1 MVARVFD
8 PAGFEVSAM
17 RTTSPPM
24 LLGRKLLKK
33 DAIQND
39 SESVRAGTSTCCARS
54 SRFHRQT
61 LTAIITMWAPRA
73 AIAQPGCTR
82 RSIVHRDAR
91 LVSRSTKAIRPTL
104 RASLRRMPRTRRS
117 SEEGDARK
125 TSGARRRA
133 APMRMPQPVET

>member
-33 DAIQND
+33 EAIQND

-61 LTAIITMWAPRA
+61 LTAIITMCAHKA
-73 AIAQPGCTR
+73 AMAQPGCTR

-104 RASLRRMPRTRRS
+104 RDSLRRMKRRRRRS
-117 SEEGDARK
+117 GEERSEGVEGAPSRGAGGDA
-125 TSGARRRA
+125 TTG
-133 APMRMPQPVET
+133 RM